1 MTEAEQVQ
9 RVFDFFGETW
19 SFNSK
24 LEYIPAL
31 LNECSNTVTE
41 AFGECAAKDSDG
53 NCNETILTKPV
64 AINFN
69 GSTVIYCTP
78 PSQNPLP

>member
-1 MTEAEQVQ
+1 MTEDEIVQ

-19 SFNSK
+19 SSNSK
-24 LEYIPAL
+24 LEDIPSL
-31 LNECSNTVTE
+31 LNECSTTVTE
-41 AFGECAAKDSDG
+41 AFGDCASKDSDG

-69 GSTVIYCTP
+69 GSTVIYCTL